1 MNRCPACGTTYP
13 DEARFCTRD
22 GTRLLTPAGNAA
34 ATPPIGSPVVP
45 PPGAA
50 AGAKIPP
57 ARPTDTPARGT
68 SAPPLTHFNLIGKT
82 LQGRYEIE
90 KKIGEGGMSF
100 VYLANDV
107 ATREKYAIKVLS
119 SALSHDENAM
129 ARLRREASLGMRLA
143 HPNVCHIIRLGETED
158 GLVYVVMPF
167 VQGEILSD
175 RTNRRGFIP
184 LNETARLVRDMA
196 AGLAVAHGLK
206 IVHRDLKPE
215 NVMVCKRPDGA
226 DYAVVMDFGLAKERR
241 AGAEL
246 QKLTATGIILG
257 TPEFMSPEQLR
268 GKPLDA
274 RTDIYSLALMTYEML
289 TGKLPFQ
296 GRTQQELMIARLRSD
311 PTPLRQARPDL
322 NFPET
327 VEQVLAK
334 AMQRNADDRYQTT
347 REFADAFVAAADFRG
362 TPAAGAKAV
371 SDSGLLG
378 KLFGR

>member
-1 MNRCPACGTTYP
+1 MNRCPSCGTTYP
-13 DEARFCTRD
+13 EDARFCTRD
-22 GTRLLTPAGNAA
+22 GTRLLGQTA
-34 ATPPIGSPVVP
+34 ATGTLTPPAEQSPIP
-45 PPGAA
+45 SPARSTAA
-50 AGAKIPP
+50 LSRSDAGAPV
-57 ARPTDTPARGT
+57 
-68 SAPPLTHFNLIGKT
+68 THANLVGKT

-100 VYLANDV
+100 VYLAHDV
-107 ATREKYAIKVLS
+107 STRERYAIKVLS
-119 SALSHDENAM
+119 AALSQDANAM

-167 VQGEILSD
+167 VDGEILAD
-175 RTNRRGFIP
+175 RTNRLGHIP
-184 LNETARLVRDMA
+184 LDETARLLRDMA
-196 AGLAVAHGLK
+196 AGLHVAHELK

-215 NVMVCKRPDGA
+215 NVMVTKGPNGVER
-226 DYAVVMDFGLAKERR
+226 AVVMDFGLAKERK

-296 GRTQQELMIARLRSD
+296 GRTQQEMMIARLRSE
-311 PTPLRQARPDL
+311 PISLRKMRPELD
-322 NFPET
+322 FPES
-327 VEQVLAK
+327 VERVLNK
-334 AMQRNADDRYQTT
+334 AMSRNPDERYQTT
-347 REFADAFVAAADFRG
+347 LEFAEAFS
-362 TPAAGAKAV
+362 AGAAER
-371 SDSGLLG
+371 SADSGILG